1 MLDLTEGRSC
11 GPSFIQPPGNRRHP
25 APPSPVE
32 VQCMSNSTAPAI
44 HDVDLILDA
53 VNAMFTRLRHTQTEP
68 PVPPP
73 VAASHAAV
81 DYIEAFWPHVATLI
95 AADPAGLGM
104 SFENEGQRRDLESA
118 RRDPELRAR
127 AGNDLFALSILAP
140 MRVMNELLNTATA
153 AWAKQLRAQGMGC
166 PLRYSVDAEQF
177 VSLRTLL
184 PHRED
189 DQTPVGANA
198 PTLVMG
204 GTTTAITLCWNL
216 LWRLPGAYRELTGK
230 HVDRATMDELWIAT
244 RELLFRIGG
253 GSLLAFVS
261 FASACTSRIDAQ
273 LWEGMGDLHLA
284 HVDGRFVWTMNEAFF
299 QRMLE
304 MVNRIHLAQQGHY
317 VGCAALYAR
326 AAPLTLGGELSDLG
340 DGAREPTIF
349 SELVRWISVV
359 ARAEYFPVFA
369 TRR

>member
-1 MLDLTEGRSC
+1 M
-11 GPSFIQPPGNRRHP
+11 FIEAKRMTNQ
-25 APPSPVE
+25 
-32 VQCMSNSTAPAI
+32 TAPSV

-53 VNAMFTRLRHTQTEP
+53 VNAMFTRLRHSQTEP

-73 VAASHAAV
+73 VTASHVSV
-81 DYIEAFWPHVATLI
+81 DYIEAFWPHVARLI
-95 AADPAGLGM
+95 AQDPRGLGM
-104 SFENEGQRRDLESA
+104 SFEAKGQRRDLDIA
-118 RRDPELRAR
+118 RRDPDLRAR

-140 MRVMNELLNTATA
+140 MRIMGELLNAATA
-153 AWAKQLRAQGMGC
+153 DWANDLRAQGMGC
-166 PLRYSVDAEQF
+166 PLRYALDAEEF

-189 DQTPVGANA
+189 DDKPVGANA

-216 LWRLPGAYRELTGK
+216 LWRLPGAYRELTGQ
-230 HVDRATMDELWIAT
+230 HVDRDTMDELWSAT
-244 RELLFRIGG
+244 REMIFRIGG

-261 FASACTSRIDAQ
+261 FASACTSRVDAL
-273 LWEGMGDLHLA
+273 LWEGMTDLNLA
-284 HVDGRFVWTMNEAFF
+284 KVDGRFVWTMNEAFF

-326 AAPLTLGGELSDLG
+326 AAPLALSGELSEIS
-340 DGAREPTIF
+340 DGGRQPTIF
-349 SELVRWISVV
+349 SELVRWITTV

-369 TRR
+369 ARR